1 MEGAGSIQLYRVR
14 PRSRRGTR
22 ARAVIPGDDRE
33 EFTVQH
39 MQLEG
44 VAGVT
49 PGRDATAQ
57 TDGGVL
63 SC

>member
-1 MEGAGSIQLYRVR
+1 MEEHA
-14 PRSRRGTR
+14 RGTR